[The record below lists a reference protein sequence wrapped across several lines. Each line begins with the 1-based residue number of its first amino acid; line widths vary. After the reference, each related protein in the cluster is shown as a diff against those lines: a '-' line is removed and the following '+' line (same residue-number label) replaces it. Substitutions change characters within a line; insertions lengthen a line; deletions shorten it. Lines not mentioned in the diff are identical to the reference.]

1 MVEHLRGDVPIAL
14 LPVRIGAVITTLGSE
29 LSCRLT
35 FYVRDPISVES
46 GDVLRRVDG
55 THWSIQRVEFPQYRA
70 RWTAVICA
78 SLTDCLAPSPSGTH
92 A

>member
-1 MVEHLRGDVPIAL
+1 
-14 LPVRIGAVITTLGSE
+14 
-29 LSCRLT
+29 
-35 FYVRDPISVES
+35 VES